1 MGKCTKLKLYLV
13 KNKISQNKLAK
24 DTGLHKNTVSK
35 LMRTGEATKSVR
47 ELTRLY
53 LQLEKNDFNGLLELE
68 WSYGEEEKR

>member
-1 MGKCTKLKLYLV
+1 MGKCTKLKLFLV

-35 LMRTGEATKSVR
+35 LMRTGEATKSVK

-68 WSYGEEEKR
+68 

>member
-1 MGKCTKLKLYLV
+1 MGKCTKLKLFLV

-24 DTGLHKNTVSK
+24 ETGLHKNTVSK
-35 LMRTGEATKSVR
+35 LMRTGQATKSVK

-68 WSYGEEEKR
+68 

>member
-1 MGKCTKLKLYLV
+1 MGKCTKLKLFLV

-35 LMRTGEATKSVR
+35 LMRTGEATKSVK

-53 LQLEKNDFNGLLELE
+53 LQLEKNDFDGLLELE
-68 WSYGEEEKR
+68 

>member
-35 LMRTGEATKSVR
+35 LMRTGEATKSVM

>member
-24 DTGLHKNTVSK
+24 ETGLHKNTVSK
-35 LMRTGEATKSVR
+35 LMRTGEGTKSVK

-53 LQLEKNDFNGLLELE
+53 LQIDRNDFDGLLELE
-68 WSYGEEEKR
+68 

>member
-1 MGKCTKLKLYLV
+1 MGKCTKLKLFLV

-24 DTGLHKNTVSK
+24 ETGLHKNTVSK
-35 LMRTGEATKSVR
+35 LMRTGQATKSVK

-68 WSYGEEEKR
+68 QTYG

>member
-68 WSYGEEEKR
+68 

>member
-1 MGKCTKLKLYLV
+1 MV

-24 DTGLHKNTVSK
+24 ETGLHKNTVSK
-35 LMRTGEATKSVR
+35 LMRTGQATKSVK

-68 WSYGEEEKR
+68 

>member
-1 MGKCTKLKLYLV
+1 MGKCTKLKLFLV

-24 DTGLHKNTVSK
+24 ETGLHKNTVSK
-35 LMRTGEATKSVR
+35 LMRTGEATKSVK

-68 WSYGEEEKR
+68 